1 MNSLYLIMTESCQ
14 MNCPFCYTKFCTGFE
29 NDDSILDPDIAV
41 KVIKKGFTRD
51 NKTFEPFDHIIFHGG
66 EPLLYPDNI
75 SYIIDKV
82 VQFNPKIDFGIQTNL
97 AYKELSKKQIQ
108 LLIRLGGYGT
118 SYSYDRFAGQED
130 IERMVIN
137 NIKYLATLGVYGTLL
152 ITITED
158 HINNQSPQHLAQ
170 YIKEKYGD
178 IKYVKLER
186 AIYPINDILKDPAKY
201 TRIYERIDEYLKQC
215 LFEFPRELSDLYDNI
230 LHSIQNNTKWY
241 PTKCSMFTASLYK
254 DQVKYGC
261 PSREIDDN
269 YKDIEKIQSMCL
281 NCNYF
286 KWCGGDCECMNG
298 VCTFP
303 KKSFDMIY
311 SLEELEKRNKE
322 NAKRQ
327 DIPRSNT
334 I

>member
-29 NDDSILDPDIAV
+29 NDDSVLDPDIAV

-108 LLIRLGGYGT
+108 LLIRLGG
-118 SYSYDRFAGQED
+118 
-130 IERMVIN
+130 
-137 NIKYLATLGVYGTLL
+137 YGTLL

-241 PTKCSMFTASLYK
+241 PTKCSIFTASLYK

-303 KKSFDMIY
+303 KKSFDTVY
-311 SLEELEKRNKE
+311 SIEELEKRNKE
-322 NAKRQ
+322 NAKR
-327 DIPRSNT
+327 
-334 I
+334 